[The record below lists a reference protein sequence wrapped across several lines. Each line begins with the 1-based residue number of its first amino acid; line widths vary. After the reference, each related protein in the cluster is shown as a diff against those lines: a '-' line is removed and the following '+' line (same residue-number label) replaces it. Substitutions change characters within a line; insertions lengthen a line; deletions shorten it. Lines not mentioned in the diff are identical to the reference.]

1 MLVYQAIRASELF
14 LDKTYSK
21 DVADSI
27 FKDIYTQKLNIVL
40 IGMPGVGKTTIGKQ
54 LAKEFNKTFVDM
66 DELIVNKENKMD
78 ILDIEIEKITDQYI
92 GYLDKMEEMH
102 LNQTQLAERMECSQ
116 QYVSKVLRGQENLSI
131 ETIVKIE
138 QALNIQIFC

>member
-1 MLVYQAIRASELF
+1 MSEVV
-14 LDKTYSK
+14 SK
-21 DVADSI
+21 LEQFQSSTSSCWREKAEHR
-27 FKDIYTQKLNIVL
+27 QN
-40 IGMPGVGKTTIGKQ
+40 
-54 LAKEFNKTFVDM
+54 NKTWIRYSQKIAM
-66 DELIVNKENKMD
+66 KM
-78 ILDIEIEKITDQYI
+78 
-92 GYLDKMEEMH
+92 LDKMEEMH

>member
-1 MLVYQAIRASELF
+1 MSEVVSKLEQFQSSTSSCWREKAERRQNNKIWIR
-14 LDKTYSK
+14 YS
-21 DVADSI
+21 
-27 FKDIYTQKLNIVL
+27 QKIA
-40 IGMPGVGKTTIGKQ
+40 M
-54 LAKEFNKTFVDM
+54 
-66 DELIVNKENKMD
+66 KM
-78 ILDIEIEKITDQYI
+78 
-92 GYLDKMEEMH
+92 LDKMEELH

>member
-1 MLVYQAIRASELF
+1 MSEIVSKLEQLQSSTPSCWREKAEHRQRNKIWIR
-14 LDKTYSK
+14 YS
-21 DVADSI
+21 
-27 FKDIYTQKLNIVL
+27 QKIA
-40 IGMPGVGKTTIGKQ
+40 M
-54 LAKEFNKTFVDM
+54 
-66 DELIVNKENKMD
+66 KM
-78 ILDIEIEKITDQYI
+78 
-92 GYLDKMEEMH
+92 LDKMEEMH